1 MLNSVNL
8 QARLCADAELHQTKE
23 GTAVT
28 TARVAWSFN
37 AGDDNHETVFIDAT
51 IWGARAEAFVK
62 YTHKGSQVLL
72 SGRLSQRAY
81 TNKDGKQVTVTEI
94 RVNDFELL
102 DPKPAED
109 EKEPE
114 PTPKTGYSKKNY
126 TR

>member
-8 QARLCADAELHQTKE
+8 QARLCADAELRETKE

-72 SGRLSQRAY
+72 SGRLSQREY

-102 DPKPAED
+102 DPKPAEEKD
-109 EKEPE
+109 EPA
-114 PTPKTGYSKKNY
+114 PAPKQGYSKKNY